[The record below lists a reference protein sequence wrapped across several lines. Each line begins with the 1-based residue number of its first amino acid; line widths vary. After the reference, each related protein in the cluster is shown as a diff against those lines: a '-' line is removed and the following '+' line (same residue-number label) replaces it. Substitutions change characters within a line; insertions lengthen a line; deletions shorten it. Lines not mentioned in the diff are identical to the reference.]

1 MKHTS
6 IILLLA
12 VLFSCSTTGKLTD
25 EVFKST
31 LIGKSEMEIY
41 SRLGKPEQIVPLAD
55 GGKEMIYE
63 FYGRDVTLVPKSSPV
78 VINSPAYQSNYREQN
93 RSNQSVTTTSPDY
106 TAYNRNVTYLKVMF
120 DKTGKSYRFEQNLSR
135 EQQEMFY
142 ESFKRYL
149 PKEEVVGSR

>member
-1 MKHTS
+1 MKHTF

-12 VLFSCSTTGKLTD
+12 VLFSCSSTGKLTD
-25 EVFKST
+25 EVFNYT

-41 SRLGKPEQIVPLAD
+41 TRLGKPERVVPIAD
-55 GGKEMIYE
+55 GGKELIYE
-63 FYGRDVTLVPKSSPV
+63 FYGRDVTLVPNKSPV
-78 VINSPAYQSNYREQN
+78 VINSPGAQSNFRSQN
-93 RSNQSVTTTSPDY
+93 WDNSNLTTSPEY

-142 ESFKRYL
+142 ESFKRYM
-149 PKEEVVGSR
+149 PDEEQSQRK

>member
-31 LIGKSEMEIY
+31 LTGKSEMEIY

-63 FYGRDVTLVPKSSPV
+63 FYGRDVKVLLLSSIHLL
-78 VINSPAYQSNYREQN
+78 INQITEN
-93 RSNQSVTTTSPDY
+93 
-106 TAYNRNVTYLKVMF
+106 
-120 DKTGKSYRFEQNLSR
+120 KTGAIRVLLHR
-135 EQQEMFY
+135 RIIRPTTEM
-142 ESFKRYL
+142 
-149 PKEEVVGSR
+149 

>member
-6 IILLLA
+6 VILLFAL
-12 VLFSCSTTGKLTD
+12 LFSCSTTGKLTD

-41 SRLGKPEQIVPLAD
+41 ARLGQPAKTVPIAD

-63 FYGRDVTLVPKSSPV
+63 FYGRDISLVPDKSPV
-78 VINSPAYQSNYREQN
+78 VINSPGAQTRYRTQN
-93 RSNQSVTTTSPDY
+93 WNNSTLTTSPDY
-106 TAYNRNVTYLKVMF
+106 SAYNRNVTYLKVLF

-142 ESFKRYL
+142 ESFKRCL
-149 PKEEVVGSR
+149 PDTNN